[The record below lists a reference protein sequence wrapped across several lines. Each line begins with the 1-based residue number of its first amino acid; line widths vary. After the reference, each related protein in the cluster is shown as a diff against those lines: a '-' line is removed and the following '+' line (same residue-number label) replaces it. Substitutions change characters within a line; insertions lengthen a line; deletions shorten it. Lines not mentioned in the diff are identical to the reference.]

1 MPFVFHPDDNGRRP
15 DFVQRKF
22 RDLMCAVIVEK
33 EKLKISHKY
42 IQTYLS
48 LVSCKS

>member
-1 MPFVFHPDDNGRRP
+1 MPFVFHRDGNGQRP
-15 DFVQRKF
+15 GFVQRKF
-22 RDLMCAVIVEK
+22 RDLLCAMILEK